1 MTVTSVRELGTARSK
16 RSEVTVDGALRFVLY
31 DAEIRRYGISQG
43 DEIDDAVFDEI
54 MNSLLPER
62 AKKRAM
68 NLLKNRD
75 YTEAALRE
83 KLTDGG
89 YPDDAVR
96 TALEY
101 VKSYGYIDDERY
113 AENYVRYRME
123 SEPRR
128 KLELKLLEKGI
139 DRNTVRD
146 VTDRCYE
153 ESDNGTE
160 DPEDAQIRK
169 LMKKKNI
176 DPETSTYEEKQKFMA
191 AAVRRGYSYDAITRV
206 FSS

>member
-1 MTVTSVRELGTARSK
+1 MTVTSVRELGPARSK

-43 DEIDDAVFDEI
+43 EEVDDAVIGEI
-54 MNSLLPER
+54 MNILLPAR

-89 YPDDAVR
+89 YPDAAVE

-101 VKSYGYIDDERY
+101 VKSFGYIDDERY
-113 AENYVRYRME
+113 AENYVRYRMD

-139 DRNTVRD
+139 DRDIVRN
-146 VTDRCYE
+146 VTDRCYAE
-153 ESDNGTE
+153 TETGSE

-176 DPETSTYEEKQKFMA
+176 DPETVTYEDKQKFMA

>member
-1 MTVTSVRELGTARSK
+1 MTVTSVRELGSSRSK

-31 DAEIRRYGISQG
+31 DAELRRYGISQG
-43 DEIDDAVFDEI
+43 EEIDDAVIDEI
-54 MNSLLPER
+54 MNSLLPDR

-75 YTEAALRE
+75 YTEAALRD
-83 KLTDGG
+83 KLVDGG
-89 YPDDAVR
+89 YPDTAVS

-101 VKSYGYIDDERY
+101 VKSFGYIDDERY

-123 SEPRR
+123 REPRR
-128 KLELKLLEKGI
+128 KLELKLLERGI
-139 DRNTVRD
+139 DRDTVRD
-146 VTDRCYE
+146 VTDRCYAQDDPE
-153 ESDNGTE
+153 TG
-160 DPEDAQIRK
+160 DPEDDQIRK
-169 LMKKKNI
+169 LMRKKNI